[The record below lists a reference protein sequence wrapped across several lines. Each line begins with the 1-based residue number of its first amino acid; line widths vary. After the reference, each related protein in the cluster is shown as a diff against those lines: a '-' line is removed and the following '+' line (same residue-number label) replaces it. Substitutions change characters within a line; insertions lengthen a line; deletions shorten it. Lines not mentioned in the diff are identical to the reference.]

1 MKKIIIHK
9 NVNNFFFFI
18 IRFNGDNLKRKINKT
33 LIISII
39 IPLII
44 GLISGLISMSGMK
57 EFDSL
62 IKPPLAPPGFLFP
75 IVWTILYTLMG
86 YSSYLI
92 YESNDYHSECCLK
105 IYALNLFVNFLWSPI
120 FFGLNLRLFG
130 LIWIIILVITVVY
143 MILCF
148 YKVNKKAA
156 YLQIPYLI
164 WCLFATYLNLL
175 YYLLN
180 R

>member
-1 MKKIIIHK
+1 ME
-9 NVNNFFFFI
+9 
-18 IRFNGDNLKRKINKT
+18 RKINKT

-39 IPLII
+39 IPLLV

-75 IVWTILYTLMG
+75 IVWTILYTLIG